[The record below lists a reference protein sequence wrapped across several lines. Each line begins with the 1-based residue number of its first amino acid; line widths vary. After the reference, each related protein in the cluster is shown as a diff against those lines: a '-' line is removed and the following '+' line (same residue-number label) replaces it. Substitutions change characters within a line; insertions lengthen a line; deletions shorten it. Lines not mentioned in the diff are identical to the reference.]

1 MKEKKYSGLRAEMA
15 KKGHTQETLG
25 KLLDIPTSSVSRR
38 LSGEIE
44 WSIGEIET
52 ICKFYKKDYYELFI
66 ER

>member
-1 MKEKKYSGLRAEMA
+1 MKKIKYSGLRAEMA
-15 KKGHTQETLG
+15 KNGHTQETLG
-25 KLLDIPTSSVSRR
+25 ELLKIPKSSVSRR

-66 ER
+66 D